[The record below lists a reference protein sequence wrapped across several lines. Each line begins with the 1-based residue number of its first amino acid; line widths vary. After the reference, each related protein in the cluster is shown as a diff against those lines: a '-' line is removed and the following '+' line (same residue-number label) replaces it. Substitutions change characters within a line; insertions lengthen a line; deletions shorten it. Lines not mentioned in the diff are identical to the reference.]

1 MKTEI
6 KRPSEELEMSNL
18 KNISALAFTA
28 GLIFAGAGSAFA
40 QATVPDPGHP
50 RVNEV
55 ERRIDNQQA
64 RVDKGV
70 SAGQINAAQAARDDA
85 KLGREQASLNK
96 DMAGD
101 NGHITKGE
109 QRNLNTRLNRGS
121 ARIHHQR
128 VKGGKS

>member
-1 MKTEI
+1 MSRFKT
-6 KRPSEELEMSNL
+6 
-18 KNISALAFTA
+18 ISAVTFATSL
-28 GLIFAGAGSAFA
+28 LFAGATSVFA
-40 QATVPDPGHP
+40 QTTTPDPGHP

-121 ARIHHQR
+121 ATIHHQR
-128 VKGGKS
+128 VKGGKL

>member
-1 MKTEI
+1 
-6 KRPSEELEMSNL
+6 MSCF
-18 KNISALAFTA
+18 KKIPAISLAT
-28 GLIFAGAGSAFA
+28 GLLLAGAGSVFA
-40 QATVPDPGHP
+40 QTTPDPGHH

-101 NGHITKGE
+101 NGHITRGE
-109 QRNLNTRLNRGS
+109 QRNLNRRLNRGS
-121 ARIHHQR
+121 ATIHHQR
-128 VKGGKS
+128 VKGGKL

>member
-1 MKTEI
+1 MKSEI
-6 KRPSEELEMSNL
+6 KHQSEELEMSNF
-18 KNISALAFTA
+18 KKISALALTT
-28 GLIFAGAGSAFA
+28 GLIFVSASSAFA
-40 QATVPDPGHP
+40 QTTVPDPGHP

-55 ERRIDNQQA
+55 ERRIDRQQS

-101 NGHITKGE
+101 NGHITRGE
-109 QRNLNTRLNRGS
+109 QRNLNRRLNRGS

-128 VKGGKS
+128 VAGGKS